1 MRTNILADEH
11 ERYRIIREINTNFFV
26 EAGAGSGK
34 TTILVE
40 RMVAMIESGIP
51 VDKICAITF
60 TKAAANEFYERFQK
74 RLSERMREPSEGYA
88 ESPAKL
94 PAPTDLTK
102 QRCAEALKN
111 IDLCFLGTI
120 DAFCNLLL
128 SEYPS
133 ESRIPS
139 NAAAYETEAMAD
151 EYSRQYGL
159 MKSGHYGTAVQQDLG
174 RFEKLFAY
182 PAMARQAF
190 INLMTK
196 MMGVRHGSF
205 HYGQEAL
212 AEEDFLSPQ
221 DKADCFRLYQFLR
234 THPEWKPAKDTA
246 DIRTA
251 WDTLVNTELDPAEP
265 IADQYQDVLQVLHD
279 VSKAYRLIPDK
290 AAMDRE
296 PWLYEWFEPKYNTR
310 KKVPDIEYY
319 TISERAGNLCR
330 QLTDQAFC
338 RAAAFA
344 ERCTGLLADQLREAG
359 ILTFFDYLYYLCQAL
374 QKDAAANNGRLIRQI
389 RRKYEYYLIDEFQDT
404 DPIQAQVFFYLSA
417 RELDPDWTK
426 CLAWPGSLFIVGDPK
441 QSIYRF
447 KNADITS
454 YKRVENLFRR
464 EGYDVVSLTA
474 NFRSLPQLCGW
485 FNTAFR
491 RILPENTDDQA
502 AFEDIDAGRP
512 PVPAEAFSGVFSYPV
527 TVLET
532 TKKGTVR
539 KDDNAEQILE
549 IINRLTNNEKYQ
561 IADRDAD
568 GKTTLRT
575 IDYRDFMIITR
586 TKAQI
591 SPISDLLT
599 REGIACRVEGDMKL
613 AECPAL
619 MSIMDIYAFIVNN
632 DSKRHF
638 AEMLKSACFGYSD
651 EQLFAMMPDFCRLY
665 SEPSGDDPAYIGT
678 LRDLIRY
685 QYHMAPS
692 ALLRRI
698 LDDLQIFAKTG
709 TLNIEY
715 VYYVLALLRE
725 EEAGGNI
732 RSHREALA
740 YLEEKRDTKNAL
752 ERCAALTGDANRVHI
767 ANAHKVKGLQNRIVI
782 LAAPARRTDRKP
794 ASRTEYGEKPETWF
808 FELPTGTFQS
818 IKTTGYE
825 DKKEAET
832 VSAEAENDRLL
843 YVAATRAEQVLIIGD
858 LIHDGAQVPATWTTL
873 LADRNCPD
881 IFSVTDDSHGK
892 RPQPESMS
900 AAALYEEAAADCVL
914 NDYENSGSY
923 RLKAPSR
930 LPQEEEEEP
939 LPADEKPRRFKKD
952 PALTGTLVHRLME
965 LLVLSRD
972 RLEMSALI
980 DQVVREETADEDY
993 YYHQLLERVYRQIHA
1008 GGYPQPEAPD
1018 DILSVLLSAD
1028 AVHTELPFSYRD
1040 GQDIWS
1046 GTIDALYSTGGQWH
1060 IIDFK
1065 TDYEFKTHR
1074 TQLNAYI
1081 EAFRQLTGESADAL
1095 IYHIP
1100 I

>member
-1 MRTNILADEH
+1 MSMNRLADEH

-74 RLSERMREPSEGYA
+74 RLSERMNEPTEGYL
-88 ESPAKL
+88 ESPTKL
-94 PAPTDLTK
+94 PAPSDLSRY
-102 QRCAEALKN
+102 RCAEALKN

-151 EYSRQYGL
+151 EYDHQYAL
-159 MKSGHYGTAVQQDLG
+159 MKSGHYGQAFQQELS
-174 RFEKLFAY
+174 RFEKLFGY
-182 PAMARQAF
+182 PARARQVF
-190 INLMTK
+190 ISLMTK
-196 MMGVRHGSF
+196 MMGVRNGTF
-205 HYGQEAL
+205 HYGQEEVS
-212 AEEDFLSPQ
+212 EEDFLSPK
-221 DKADCFRLYQFLR
+221 DKADFFRLYSFLR
-234 THPEWKPAKDTA
+234 THPEWKSPKETLKTQA
-246 DIRTA
+246 A
-251 WDTLVNTELDPAEP
+251 WDTLINTELDPDEA
-265 IADQYQDVLQVLHD
+265 IADQYQDVLNVLKD
-279 VSKAYRLIPDK
+279 LSGGYRLKPDK
-290 AAMDRE
+290 EAMDSE
-296 PWLYEWFEPKYNTR
+296 PWLYEWFEEKLSR
-310 KKVPDIEYY
+310 KKVPDVEYY
-319 TISERAGNLCR
+319 NIKDRAKTLVT
-330 QLTDQAFC
+330 QLTDQSFL

-344 ERCTGLLADQLREAG
+344 QRCTGPMADRLREAG

-374 QKDAAANNGRLIRQI
+374 QKDAAEHNGRLIRQI

-417 RELDPDWTK
+417 RHLDPDWTK

-454 YKRVENLFRR
+454 YKRVESLFRR

-474 NFRSLPQLCGW
+474 NFRSLPPLCDW
-485 FNTAFR
+485 FNTTFR

-502 AFEDIDAGRP
+502 AFEDIFAGRS
-512 PVPAEAFSGVFSYPV
+512 PVPEEAFHGVYSYPV
-527 TVLET
+527 TALEVNNRGNV
-532 TKKGTVR
+532 K

-549 IINRLTNNEKYQ
+549 IISRLTNNPKYQ
-561 IADRDAD
+561 IADRDKN
-568 GKTTLRT
+568 GETVLRP
-575 IDYRDFMIITR
+575 IEYRDFMIITR
-586 TKAQI
+586 AKAQI

-613 AECPAL
+613 SECPAL
-619 MSIMDIYAFIVNN
+619 MSVMDIYTFIVNS
-632 DSKRHF
+632 DSKRYF
-638 AEMLKSACFGYSD
+638 VQMLKAGCFGYSD
-651 EQLFAMMPDFCRLY
+651 EQLFAMMADFYRLHA
-665 SEPSGDDPAYIGT
+665 EPADDDPAYIVT
-678 LRDLIRY
+678 LRQLLRS

-692 ALLRRI
+692 ALFRKI
-698 LDDLQIFAKTG
+698 LDDMEIFAKTG

-725 EEAGGNI
+725 EEANGNI

-782 LAAPARRTDRKP
+782 LAAPAKLSERKP

-808 FELPTGTFQS
+808 FELSTGGFQGLKIS
-818 IKTTGYE
+818 GYE
-825 DKKEAET
+825 DKKTAET
-832 VSAEAENDRLL
+832 ISGDAENDRLL
-843 YVAATRAEQVLIIGD
+843 YVAATRAEQVLIISD
-858 LIHDGAQVPATWTTL
+858 LIVDGTQTPATWTTL
-873 LADRNCPD
+873 LADNNCPD
-881 IFSVTDDSHGK
+881 IFSVTDGSHGI
-892 RPQPESMS
+892 RPQPEALST
-900 AAALYEEAAADCVL
+900 AALYQEAAADCVL
-914 NDYENSGSY
+914 NDYENSTSY
-923 RLKAPSR
+923 ALKAPSR
-930 LPQEEEEEP
+930 LPQETEEEP
-939 LPADEKPRRFKKD
+939 LTTDEKPRRFKKD
-952 PALTGTLVHRLME
+952 PALIGTLVHRMME
-965 LLVLSRD
+965 LLVLSHD
-972 RLEMSALI
+972 RVEQTSLI
-980 DQVVREETADEDY
+980 DQVISEETQDEDR
-993 YYHQLLERVYRQIHA
+993 YYHHLLGRVYRHIHA
-1008 GGYPQPEAPD
+1008 GGYPQPEAPE
-1018 DILSVLLSAD
+1018 DILSVLLGAD
-1028 AVHTELPFSYRD
+1028 EVHPELPFSYRD
-1040 GQDIWS
+1040 GKDIWN
-1046 GTIDALYSTGGQWH
+1046 GTMDAVYRKDGKWH
-1060 IIDFK
+1060 IIDYK

-1081 EAFRQLTGESADAL
+1081 EAFRQLTGEEADAL